1 MKLNVSLKSGD
12 KKIVDDILNIMIP
25 ELNSVFSAVV
35 RESENSIKQILSEKI
50 RSEPVYASLISGRL
64 RYEFGIP
71 RASAINSVVD
81 DIVNTVS
88 VRVIPIKKTSRNITG
103 GLDITLVNIGSNIL
117 QNKNAVVNDMERG
130 YVLPWLKWLLFDGSS
145 PIIVDYH
152 VEFGQYPKSRTGRA
166 IMAKGGRWGIS
177 TQYAGVESNNWLT
190 RSVSKSRDQIVSIIS
205 SKLKRR
211 L

>member
-1 MKLNVSLKSGD
+1 MKMNVSLKNGN
-12 KKIVDDILNIMIP
+12 KKIVDDILSIMIP

-35 RESENSIKQILSEKI
+35 RESENSIKQILAEKI
-50 RSEPVYASLISGRL
+50 RSEPVYTSLMAGRL

-103 GLDITLVNIGSNIL
+103 GLDITLVNIGSDIL
-117 QNKNAVVNDMERG
+117 QNNNAVVNDMERG

-152 VEFGQYPKSRTGRA
+152 VEFGQYPKSRTGGA

-190 RSVSKSRDQIVSIIS
+190 RSVSKSRDQIVYIIS